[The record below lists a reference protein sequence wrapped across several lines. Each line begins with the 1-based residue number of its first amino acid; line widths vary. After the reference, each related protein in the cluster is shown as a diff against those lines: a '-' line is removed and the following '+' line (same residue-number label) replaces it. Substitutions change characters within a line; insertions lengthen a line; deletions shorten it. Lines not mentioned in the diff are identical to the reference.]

1 MLSGKS
7 VGILSS
13 TLPEQSTVTPSEVS
27 VHLQTLGH
35 EYTTPTSKLTT
46 TIAVLRNCILR
57 RQSTNIKKYFFNNVQ
72 YCYSC
77 IKKIYG
83 EIYNTI
89 IYIENN
95 T

>member
-1 MLSGKS
+1 
-7 VGILSS
+7 
-13 TLPEQSTVTPSEVS
+13 VS
-27 VHLQTLGH
+27 VQLQTLGH
-35 EYTTPTSKLTT
+35 DDTTPTCKLTT

-57 RQSTNIKKYFFNNVQ
+57 RQSTNRNKYFLNNVQ